1 MHRTHTHTSQ
11 AISGEVRITLWLWE
25 TSSVANEWR
34 VPFALGPLDSRQ
46 VFDSSISSLTS
57 VHCKS
62 RASCVLSLTATDSTQ
77 QELSSNIFYLT
88 PLVNVSIQLHFS
100 SLIFFKFLK
109 YFKILNFFIC
119 LDANFLKRNVEHIL
133 YYYNACRCP
142 FPRHTSCGRQ
152 LPVPVALPIRQWSH

>member
-1 MHRTHTHTSQ
+1 MESTITHPTRIMANPYISAFSLSLSLYSEFANKPPGRSLCQGLWLTRTLSHTHPSQ

-57 VHCKS
+57 GYCKS
-62 RASCVLSLTATDSTQ
+62 RASCVLSLTATDSAQ

-88 PLVNVSIQLHFS
+88 PLVNVSIMQ
-100 SLIFFKFLK
+100 
-109 YFKILNFFIC
+109 
-119 LDANFLKRNVEHIL
+119 
-133 YYYNACRCP
+133 
-142 FPRHTSCGRQ
+142 
-152 LPVPVALPIRQWSH
+152 